1 MLFFNDPSPKFRKLI
16 PNISEDMKSFVD
28 SKIFIKGDNVKKL
41 EHELSNFLGVNEFIG
56 CANGTDAI
64 TISLLASGIRKG
76 SLIAIPAITAPAT
89 AVAVIRAN
97 MIPVIIDVDE
107 MALMCFESLDKAL
120 LENDIKGI
128 VFVHLYGNVCSLE
141 KISSYK
147 NEGLITIEDC
157 AQSFGSSMNSKITGS
172 VANFGTHSFY
182 PTKNLSCPG
191 DGGGIS
197 IFDRNDDLIERVRT
211 ISEYGWNNERKVID
225 EGLNS
230 RLDELHA
237 KFLLTALENF
247 NQELSD
253 KRNLLQNIFDNLSNK
268 KTVKMLS
275 QLIEDNINV
284 SPHLAVMN
292 CKDPEEIEHLA
303 KRHKIVLGRHYE
315 VPLPDHPYFKNYTNV
330 SSYETPNW
338 LDISRNTRSIPFFW
352 GMSDNE
358 NKQLM
363 EFLDEIV

>member
-1 MLFFNDPSPKFRKLI
+1 MLFFNDPSPKFKKLI
-16 PNISEDMKSFVD
+16 PNISEDMKSFMD

-64 TISLLASGIRKG
+64 TISLLASGIKKG
-76 SLIAIPAITAPAT
+76 SLIAVPAVTAPAT

-97 MIPVIIDVDE
+97 MIPIIIDVDE
-107 MALMCFESLDKAL
+107 MALMCFDSLDKAL

-147 NEGLITIEDC
+147 NQGLITIEDC
-157 AQSFGSSMNSKITGS
+157 AQSFGSSMGKVYTGS
-172 VANFGTHSFY
+172 VGDFGTHSFY

-197 IFDRNDDLIERVRT
+197 VKDCSERLNERLRM
-211 ISEYGWNNERKVID
+211 ISEYGWNKERKVLE

-237 KFLLTALENF
+237 VFLLKSLNNF
-247 NQELSD
+247 NQELKD
-253 KRNLLQNIFDNLSNK
+253 KRALLHIIGEALIDKKEAEFLSHFSFD
-268 KTVKMLS
+268 
-275 QLIEDNINV
+275 EINV
-284 SPHLAVMN
+284 SPHLAVIN
-292 CKDPEEIEHLA
+292 CKNPEQIEA
-303 KRHKIVLGRHYE
+303 IANKHKISLGRHYE
-315 VPLPDHPYFKNYTNV
+315 VPLPHHPYFSDFQTYSINEN
-330 SSYETPNW
+330 PRWHN
-338 LDISRNTRSIPFFW
+338 ISQNTRSLPFFW
-352 GMSDNE
+352 GMTQLQKN
-358 NKQLM
+358 QLM
-363 EFLDEIV
+363 ELIDEIP

>member
-76 SLIAIPAITAPAT
+76 SLIAIPAVTAPAT

-147 NEGLITIEDC
+147 NEGLITI
-157 AQSFGSSMNSKITGS
+157 
-172 VANFGTHSFY
+172 
-182 PTKNLSCPG
+182 
-191 DGGGIS
+191 
-197 IFDRNDDLIERVRT
+197 
-211 ISEYGWNNERKVID
+211 
-225 EGLNS
+225 
-230 RLDELHA
+230 
-237 KFLLTALENF
+237 
-247 NQELSD
+247 
-253 KRNLLQNIFDNLSNK
+253 
-268 KTVKMLS
+268 
-275 QLIEDNINV
+275 
-284 SPHLAVMN
+284 
-292 CKDPEEIEHLA
+292 
-303 KRHKIVLGRHYE
+303 
-315 VPLPDHPYFKNYTNV
+315 
-330 SSYETPNW
+330 
-338 LDISRNTRSIPFFW
+338 
-352 GMSDNE
+352 
-358 NKQLM
+358 
-363 EFLDEIV
+363 